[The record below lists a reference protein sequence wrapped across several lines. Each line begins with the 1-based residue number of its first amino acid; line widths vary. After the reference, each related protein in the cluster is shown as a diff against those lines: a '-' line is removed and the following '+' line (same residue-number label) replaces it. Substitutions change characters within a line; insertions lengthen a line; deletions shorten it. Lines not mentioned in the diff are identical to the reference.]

1 MQIDEQISFRKIEV
15 FLAFMELGSMG
26 RVAEAVGQSTVSV
39 HRSLHS
45 LEEGL
50 RCPLF
55 RRDGRKL
62 IPLAAAYAF
71 SEHASRAVRACADG
85 IDAAREAAGFTA
97 ARLRIGA
104 LYSLTVRTLP
114 RLLIGLKTRRPELD
128 VELTLGSNRD
138 LLERLN
144 DGRLDAIVI
153 AMAASVP
160 HPDLVEVP
168 LFDDEICFAAP
179 LGSPYAERAT
189 IDLRDLREEKFV
201 TLGEDFATH
210 RDFMH
215 AFELAGFQPHIAM
228 RVGDI
233 FSLTNLVSGGVGY
246 ALLPRRV
253 AEFSPQVQFIPLDA
267 RYAINQRITL
277 LLPKNRERNPNLLAL
292 SAECR
297 MFRQHRQ
304 PEAAPR

>member
-1 MQIDEQISFRKIEV
+1 MQVDEQVTFRKLEV
-15 FLAFMELGSMG
+15 FLAFMELGNMN

-39 HRSLHS
+39 HRALHS

-55 RRDGRKL
+55 RREGRRL

-71 SEHASRAVRACADG
+71 AEHAGRAVRACVDG
-85 IDAAREAAGFTA
+85 IEAAREAAGFTA

-114 RLLIGLKTRRPELD
+114 QLLMRLKTRKPDLD

-138 LLERLN
+138 LLDKLN
-144 DGRLDAIVI
+144 DDRLDAIVI
-153 AMAASVP
+153 AVQ
-160 HPDLVEVP
+160 PDTPSADLIAIP
-168 LFDDEICFAAP
+168 MFDDEICFAAP
-179 LGSPYAERAT
+179 LDSRYADRAT
-189 IDLRDLREEKFV
+189 IDLQEMRGEKFV
-201 TLGEDFATH
+201 SLSEDFATY
-210 RDFMH
+210 RDFVH
-215 AFELAGFQPHIAM
+215 AFAVAGFQPEIAM

-253 AEFSPQVQFIPLDA
+253 AEFTPQVRFIPLAA
-267 RYAINQRITL
+267 RYATSQHIAL
-277 LLPKNRERNPNLLAL
+277 LVPRKRERNPNLLAL

-297 MFRQHRQ
+297 MFKRRH
-304 PEAAPR
+304 

>member
-1 MQIDEQISFRKIEV
+1 MIQIDEQVTFRKLEV
-15 FLAFMELGSMG
+15 FLAFMELGNMS

-39 HRSLHS
+39 HRALHS

-55 RRDGRKL
+55 RREGRRL

-71 SEHASRAVRACADG
+71 AEHAARAVRACVDG
-85 IDAAREAAGFTA
+85 VEAAREAAGFTA
-97 ARLRIGA
+97 ARLRVGA

-114 RLLIGLKTRRPELD
+114 RLLMRLKTRRPDLD

-138 LLERLN
+138 LLDKLA
-144 DGRLDAIVI
+144 DGRVDAIVI
-153 AMAASVP
+153 AVQEAPGAELIAVP
-160 HPDLVEVP
+160 M
-168 LFDDEICFAAP
+168 FDDEICFAAP
-179 LGSPYAERAT
+179 LDSPYSDRAE
-189 IDLRDLREEKFV
+189 IDLQELRDEKFV
-201 TLGEDFATH
+201 SLGEDFATF
-210 RDFMH
+210 RDFRH
-215 AFELAGFQPHIAM
+215 AFGIAGFEPEIAM

-253 AEFSPQVQFIPLDA
+253 QEFTPQVRFIPLAA
-267 RYAINQRITL
+267 RYATSQHITL
-277 LLPKNRERNPNLLAL
+277 LLPRKRERNPNLLAL

-297 MFRQHRQ
+297 MFRRQ
-304 PEAAPR
+304 G

>member
-1 MQIDEQISFRKIEV
+1 MQIDEQITFRKLEV
-15 FLAFMELGSMG
+15 FLAFMELGSMA
-26 RVAEAVGQSTVSV
+26 RVADAVGQSTVSV
-39 HRSLHS
+39 HRALHS

-62 IPLAAAYAF
+62 IPLAAAYVFA
-71 SEHASRAVRACADG
+71 EHASRAVRACSDG
-85 IDAAREAAGFTA
+85 VDAAREAAGFTA
-97 ARLRIGA
+97 VRLRIGA

-114 RLLIGLKTRRPELD
+114 QLLMGLKRRRPELD

-138 LLERLN
+138 LLDKLR

-153 AMAASVP
+153 ALQADHAP
-160 HPDLVEVP
+160 LPDLVEIP
-168 LFDDEICFAAP
+168 MFDDEICFAAP
-179 LGSPYAERAT
+179 LNSPYAERST
-189 IDLRDLREEKFV
+189 VDLRDLRDEKFV

-210 RDFMH
+210 RDYRR
-215 AFELAGFQPHIAM
+215 AFELAGFQPPVAM
-228 RVGDI
+228 RVADI

-253 AEFSPQVQFIPLDA
+253 AEFSPQVQFIPLDT
-267 RYAINQRITL
+267 RYAISQRITL
-277 LLPKNRERNPNLLAL
+277 LLPKNRERSPNLLAL

-297 MFRQHRQ
+297 MFRRG
-304 PEAAPR
+304 